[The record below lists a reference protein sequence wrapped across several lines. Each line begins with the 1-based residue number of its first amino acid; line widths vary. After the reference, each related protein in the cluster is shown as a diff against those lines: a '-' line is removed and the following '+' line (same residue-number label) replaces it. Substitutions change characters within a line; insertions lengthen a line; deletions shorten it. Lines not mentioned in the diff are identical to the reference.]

1 MDEMRRLVAE
11 INEASYQYYTL
22 SQPTMTDREWDA
34 LYEKLKALEAET
46 GVVLRCRP
54 QKDQKPAKPALVD
67 LSRGKRYV
75 AALDKAEK
83 TLRKLGKNKKDLAAM
98 RIYEQN
104 RAWAETSLREQLLTI
119 QNLTAQLLKDLE
131 EG

>member
-46 GVVLRCRP
+46 GVVLPDSPTRRVGAEP
-54 QKDQKPAKPALVD
+54 LPEFEPHTHLARLW
-67 LSRGKRYV
+67 SM
-75 AALDKAEK
+75 DKAQTK
-83 TLRKLGKNKKDLAAM
+83 
-98 RIYEQN
+98 
-104 RAWAETSLREQLLTI
+104 
-119 QNLTAQLLKDLE
+119 
-131 EG
+131 